1 MNTIFYLRTSKTD
14 SKQGYVWYSFYVNRE
29 KIHESTR
36 LAVPVKDWDAKKS
49 RVKKNAEGAADK
61 NLIIES
67 IAARITDVDVRFR
80 LRNRKPTK
88 ESFLRAMRRPC
99 DFDSF
104 YSYIDSIRKKDVRL
118 SESTKKTE
126 GIVIAKLKQ
135 FRPGLSVEE
144 IDRQFLDEFLA
155 WLMKDRANN
164 LNTSHKNICILKKY
178 VLAAKRDGYIDEDPF
193 AGWRMPKASPA
204 VTFLTEKELQRLTIL
219 YKEGGLDYIHHRT
232 LEIFLFLCF
241 SSMHIGDARGLKM
254 EQYGD
259 DSFVYFRKKLET
271 RKPEPIVVPISEPM
285 RSITTNMVGVRKNG
299 PVIIGAPADQ
309 AMNRCLKDIAKDAG
323 INKNLTLKVGRHTFA
338 TIFLRRTHDLL
349 SLKSILGHSDIKD
362 TLVYA
367 HVLDEDKQIGVRDSF
382 NGFEI

>member
-1 MNTIFYLRTSKTD
+1 MNTNFYLRTSTKD
-14 SKQGYVWYSFYVNRE
+14 STKGYVWYSFYVNRE

-36 LAVPVKDWDAKKS
+36 LPLDVKDWDEKRS
-49 RVKKNAEGAADK
+49 RVKKGAEGADDK

-104 YSYIDSIRKKDVRL
+104 FSFVDYIRKKDVRL
-118 SESTKKTE
+118 GESTKKTE
-126 GIVIAKLKQ
+126 GIVITKLKK
-135 FRPGLSVEE
+135 FRPGLSIEE

-164 LNTSHKNICILKKY
+164 PNTAHKNICVLKKY
-178 VLAAKRDGYIDEDPF
+178 VLAAKRDGYIDKDPF
-193 AGWRMPKASPA
+193 EGWRMPRTSPS
-204 VTFLTEKELQRLTIL
+204 VVFLTEEELTRLVNI
-219 YKEGGLDYIHHRT
+219 YKAGSCDYIHHRS
-232 LEIFLFLCF
+232 LEVFLFLCF
-241 SSMHIGDARGLKM
+241 SSLHIGDARGLKM
-254 EQYGD
+254 EQYGE
-259 DSFVYFRKKLET
+259 SCFTYFRKKLET
-271 RKPEPIVVPISEPM
+271 RKPEPIIVPISEPM
-285 RSITTNMVGVRKNG
+285 RSITVNMVGVRKCG
-299 PVIIGAPADQ
+299 PVIVGAPSDQ
-309 AMNRCLKDIAKDAG
+309 CMNRCLKDIAADAR
-323 INKNLTLKVGRHTFA
+323 IYKNISLKVGRHTFA

-367 HVLDEDKQIGVRDSF
+367 HVMDEDKREGVRAAF
-382 NGFEI
+382 GNFTV